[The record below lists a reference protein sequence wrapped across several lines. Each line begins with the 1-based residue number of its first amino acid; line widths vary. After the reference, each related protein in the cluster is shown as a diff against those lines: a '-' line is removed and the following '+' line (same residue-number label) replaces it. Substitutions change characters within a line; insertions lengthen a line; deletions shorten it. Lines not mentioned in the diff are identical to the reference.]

1 MRYFGNKEACLAAF
15 CLLVWA
21 QGAAACRQAL
31 VLAID
36 VSASVSTREYEL
48 QRDGIASAFLD
59 DEVRQLI
66 EWLPGGLMV
75 TVTQWGGAG
84 QQRQAIGWQRIKGKA
99 GIVEFV
105 EAFTKQT
112 RGYWMADTAVS
123 EALIHADQMFNG
135 DAALCRRKVIDVSGD
150 GIANAGAAVAPVAFA
165 IGSKGVTINGLVITG
180 AKPNPVPYFEK
191 QVIGGPFAFVEV
203 ANSYADY
210 PRAMKRKLLRELTPA
225 YSMLVDYFVRRKC
238 PVIS

>member
-1 MRYFGNKEACLAAF
+1 MKRFLLPLVFLIMTARATVACE
-15 CLLVWA
+15 V
-21 QGAAACRQAL
+21 AL
-31 VLAID
+31 VVALD
-36 VSASVSTREYEL
+36 VSRSVDRTEYAL
-48 QRDGIASAFLD
+48 MRDGIASAFLD
-59 DEVRQLI
+59 DAVRQLS
-66 EWLPGGLMV
+66 EWLPGGLLF

-150 GIANAGAAVAPVAFA
+150 GIANAGAAVAPGAFA

-225 YSMLVDYFVRRKC
+225 YSMLVD
-238 PVIS
+238 

>member
-1 MRYFGNKEACLAAF
+1 MKRFFLPFVFLFMTIRAAVACE
-15 CLLVWA
+15 V
-21 QGAAACRQAL
+21 AL
-31 VLAID
+31 VVALD
-36 VSASVSTREYEL
+36 VSRSVDRTEYAL
-48 QRDGIASAFLD
+48 MRDGIASAFLD

-84 QQRQAIGWQRIKGKA
+84 QQRQAIGWHRIQGKA

-105 EAFTKQT
+105 ESFTKQT

-123 EALIHADQMFNG
+123 EALIHADQMFG
-135 DAALCRRKVIDVSGD
+135 GEAARCRRKVIDVSGD
-150 GIANAGAAVAPVAFA
+150 GISNAGPAVAPVAFA

-225 YSMLVDYFVRRKC
+225 YSMLVD
-238 PVIS
+238 